1 MRTTTK
7 SLAVTASLLLVLV
20 LSSAAAG
27 ATRNSTPRSGSTVF
41 CGSVVTWEKTVKT
54 QTHEAQPRRSATSRS
69 TGKVDI
75 PTAKTK
81 LVGFLTKVVHSTDTM
96 VSADQG
102 RRRAERK
109 NGAKIQSGVVSAF
122 TQLRK
127 AFQDAKVAA
136 TKLPTNS
143 AKAFS
148 SKANALAKTIQSSA
162 NRIGVAFR
170 ALDKYSTDTLQQR
183 GQEGHGLPASRRLT
197 EQGTT
202 LPKRPA
208 LRRLFAFRARGAR
221 ASTCAPNDLPISA
234 RAGRRRVP
242 RATAGA
248 RGRTPS
254 SASRGR
260 PGVWRG

>member
-27 ATRNSTPRSGSTVF
+27 ATRNSTPEKWVHVF

-54 QTHEAQPRRSATSRS
+54 QTTKLNQTLGDLKA

-96 VSADQG
+96 VSQIKAVG
-102 RRRAERK
+102 APNVK
-109 NGAKIQSGVVSAF
+109 NGAKIQTGVVSAF

-170 ALDKYSTDTLQQR
+170 ALDKYSTD
-183 GQEGHGLPASRRLT
+183 
-197 EQGTT
+197 
-202 LPKRPA
+202 A
-208 LRRLFAFRARGAR
+208 LNNAAKK
-221 ASTCAPNDLPISA
+221 D
-234 RAGRRRVP
+234 
-242 RATAGA
+242 TACQHLG
-248 RGRTPS
+248 G
-254 SASRGR
+254 
-260 PGVWRG
+260 

>member
-27 ATRNSTPRSGSTVF
+27 ATRNATPEKWVNVF

-54 QTHEAQPRRSATSRS
+54 QTSKLNQTLNDLKA

-96 VSADQG
+96 VSQIKAVG
-102 RRRAERK
+102 APNVK

-127 AFQDAKVAA
+127 AFQDAKVTA
-136 TKLPTNS
+136 TKLPTNN

-148 SKANALAKTIQSSA
+148 NKALALAQTIQSSA

-170 ALDKYSTDTLQQR
+170 ALDKYSTAPLNNAAMKDTACQHL
-183 GQEGHGLPASRRLT
+183 GG
-197 EQGTT
+197 
-202 LPKRPA
+202 
-208 LRRLFAFRARGAR
+208 
-221 ASTCAPNDLPISA
+221 
-234 RAGRRRVP
+234 
-242 RATAGA
+242 
-248 RGRTPS
+248 
-254 SASRGR
+254 
-260 PGVWRG
+260 